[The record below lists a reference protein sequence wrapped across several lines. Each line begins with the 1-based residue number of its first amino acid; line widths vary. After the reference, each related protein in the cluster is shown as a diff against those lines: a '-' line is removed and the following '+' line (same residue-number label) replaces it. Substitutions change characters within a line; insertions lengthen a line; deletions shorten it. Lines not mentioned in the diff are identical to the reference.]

1 MLRSSTLIALLFS
14 ARALMA
20 VDPTLPEYV
29 PPDTRML
36 IGVQVRAIV
45 DSNWGKAVIEQVKAT
60 YGDAWL
66 KEAPFK
72 GFDPLKDLDELW
84 IASSSVD
91 GTASSLAIL
100 RGRFDQSRL
109 PAATGRYHSVPLIPV
124 DAKREQLL
132 AIVDSTTILA
142 GDRFVVERAIDRH
155 GLKTVDA
162 RLADAATALR
172 DRYWIWVVADRLD
185 GPSASKTA
193 PQGMEAVDNLEF
205 GLAVNHDLEAVAQLR
220 MRSAEDAQ
228 KLMGTMAMLQM
239 MVENPQK
246 GSSQIKIESR
256 VTGKTLDVS
265 LRVPEEQLKQAW
277 EQQRATIAER
287 LAQLPQQIAAA
298 KAGQGFSAFASPPPG
313 SAPASPSHAHP
324 GQPAK
329 EGKIVSDD
337 DGVTVQITLP
347 GRR

>member
-1 MLRSSTLIALLFS
+1 MLRSCALIALLFS

-36 IGVQVRAIV
+36 IGVQVRAIM
-45 DSNWGKAVIEQVKAT
+45 DSDWGKAVIEQVKTT

-91 GTASSLAIL
+91 QKAPALAIL
-100 RGRFDQSRL
+100 RGRFDRSRL

-124 DAKREQLL
+124 DAKREQLV

-142 GDRFVVERAIDRH
+142 GDRFIVERAIDRQ

-185 GPSASKTA
+185 GPSAAKSA
-193 PQGMEAVDNLEF
+193 PQGMEAVDSLEF
-205 GLAVNHDLEAVAQLR
+205 GLAVNHDLEMVAQLH
-220 MRSAEDAQ
+220 MHSADDAQ
-228 KLMGTMAMLQM
+228 KLLGTMGLLQM
-239 MVENPQK
+239 MIKNQPK
-246 GSSQIKIESR
+246 ASSQIKIESH

-265 LRVPEEQLKQAW
+265 LRVPEEELKQAW
-277 EQQRATIAER
+277 EQQRAMIAER
-287 LAQLPQQIAAA
+287 LALLPEQIAAA
-298 KAGQGFSAFASPPPG
+298 KAGKGLSAFADPPQG
-313 SAPASPSHAHP
+313 RARSS
-324 GQPAK
+324 QTTK
-329 EGKIVSDD
+329 ESKIVSDD
-337 DGVTVQITLP
+337 DGATVQLTLP

>member
-1 MLRSSTLIALLFS
+1 VLRSSTLIALLFS

-36 IGVQVRAIV
+36 IGVQVRAIM
-45 DSNWGKAVIEQVKAT
+45 DSDWGKAVIEQVKTT

-91 GTASSLAIL
+91 QKAPALAIL
-100 RGRFDQSRL
+100 RGRFDRSRL

-124 DAKREQLL
+124 DAKREQLV

-142 GDRFVVERAIDRH
+142 GDRFIVERAIDRQ

-185 GPSASKTA
+185 GPSAAKSA
-193 PQGMEAVDNLEF
+193 PQGMEAVDSLEF
-205 GLAVNHDLEAVAQLR
+205 GLAVNHDLEMVAQLH
-220 MRSAEDAQ
+220 MHSADDAQ
-228 KLMGTMAMLQM
+228 KLLGTMGLLQM
-239 MVENPQK
+239 MIKNQPK
-246 GSSQIKIESR
+246 ASSQIKIESH

-265 LRVPEEQLKQAW
+265 LRVPEEELKQAW
-277 EQQRATIAER
+277 EQQRAMIAER
-287 LAQLPQQIAAA
+287 LALLPEQIAAA
-298 KAGQGFSAFASPPPG
+298 KAGKGLSAFADPPQG
-313 SAPASPSHAHP
+313 RARSS
-324 GQPAK
+324 QTTK
-329 EGKIVSDD
+329 ESKIVSDD
-337 DGVTVQITLP
+337 DGATVQLTLP

>member
-1 MLRSSTLIALLFS
+1 MLRSSALIALLFS

-20 VDPTLPEYV
+20 IDPTLPQYV

-36 IGVQVRAIV
+36 IGVQVRTIV

-185 GPSASKTA
+185 GPSASKSA

-205 GLAVNHDLEAVAQLR
+205 GLAVNHDLEMVAQLR

-239 MVENPQK
+239 MVENQPK
-246 GSSQIKIESR
+246 ASSQIKIVSR

-265 LRVPEEQLKQAW
+265 LRVPEEELKQAW
-277 EQQRATIAER
+277 DRQRATIAER

-313 SAPASPSHAHP
+313 SAPASPSHAASR
-324 GQPAK
+324 PAK

>member
-1 MLRSSTLIALLFS
+1 VLRSSTLIALLFS

-36 IGVQVRAIV
+36 IGVQVRAIM
-45 DSNWGKAVIEQVKAT
+45 DSDWGKAVIEQVKTT

-91 GTASSLAIL
+91 QKAPALAIL
-100 RGRFDQSRL
+100 RGRFYQSRL

-124 DAKREQLL
+124 DAKREQLV

-142 GDRFVVERAIDRH
+142 GDRFIVERAIDRQ

-185 GPSASKTA
+185 GPSAAKSA
-193 PQGMEAVDNLEF
+193 PQGMEAVDSLEF
-205 GLAVNHDLEAVAQLR
+205 GLAVNHDLEMVAQLH
-220 MRSAEDAQ
+220 MHSAEDAQ
-228 KLMGTMAMLQM
+228 KLLGTMGLLQM
-239 MVENPQK
+239 MIKNQPK
-246 GSSQIKIESR
+246 ASSQIKIESH

-265 LRVPEEQLKQAW
+265 LRVPEEELKQAW
-277 EQQRATIAER
+277 EQQRAMIAER
-287 LAQLPQQIAAA
+287 LALLPEQIAAA
-298 KAGQGFSAFASPPPG
+298 KAGKGLSAFADPPQG
-313 SAPASPSHAHP
+313 RARSS
-324 GQPAK
+324 QTTK
-329 EGKIVSDD
+329 ESKIVSDD
-337 DGVTVQITLP
+337 DGATVQLTLP

>member
-1 MLRSSTLIALLFS
+1 MLRSCALIALLFS

-36 IGVQVRAIV
+36 IGVQVRAIM
-45 DSNWGKAVIEQVKAT
+45 DSDWGKAVIEQVKTT

-91 GTASSLAIL
+91 QKAPALAIL
-100 RGRFDQSRL
+100 RGRFDRSRL

-124 DAKREQLL
+124 DAKREQLV

-142 GDRFVVERAIDRH
+142 GDRFIVERAIDRQ

-185 GPSASKTA
+185 GPSAAKSA
-193 PQGMEAVDNLEF
+193 PQGMEAVDSLEF
-205 GLAVNHDLEAVAQLR
+205 GLAVNHDLEMVAQLH
-220 MRSAEDAQ
+220 MHSAEDAQ
-228 KLMGTMAMLQM
+228 KLLGTMGLLQM
-239 MVENPQK
+239 MIKNQPK
-246 GSSQIKIESR
+246 ASSQIKIESH

-265 LRVPEEQLKQAW
+265 LRVPEEELKQAW
-277 EQQRATIAER
+277 EQQRAMIAER
-287 LAQLPQQIAAA
+287 LALLPEQIAAA
-298 KAGQGFSAFASPPPG
+298 KAGKGLSAFADPPQG
-313 SAPASPSHAHP
+313 RARSS
-324 GQPAK
+324 QTTK
-329 EGKIVSDD
+329 ESKIVSDD
-337 DGVTVQITLP
+337 DGATVQLTLP